1 MFCIH
6 CGKQVPD
13 ETMYCPACGKRVSEE
28 KKGDSASFTQADR
41 EMLDKKKN
49 KKQVQKGK
57 RKKTVSIIIA
67 ISIVIVL
74 IVSIFLYRNCRK
86 TADTYISFAKSI
98 CPKDFPEKSFGEV
111 FDSFFENPEWKYF
124 SEGGEHWV
132 VFSGRCSLD
141 GRDTVLKMQF
151 RNLDLTNGMYGLSP
165 FYEVDGYTY
174 SEEATSGTVAYISL
188 NGSQTHACIDLSDN
202 TTVQEDIV
210 DQSIEM
216 SDEVYGNE
224 DIDSDSDFKSY
235 RLNEA
240 YFSFNLEMEYTASRM
255 GNFWFSCYIA
265 DEETGE
271 TITDVMTSGSFGEYR
286 DGTGIL
292 TVEETGETIEYATA
306 MEDGYYVIYLY
317 IDGEE
322 VKLYEDAY
330 PAG

>member
-111 FDSFFENPEWKYF
+111 FDSFLL
-124 SEGGEHWV
+124 V
-132 VFSGRCSLD
+132 
-141 GRDTVLKMQF
+141 
-151 RNLDLTNGMYGLSP
+151 
-165 FYEVDGYTY
+165 
-174 SEEATSGTVAYISL
+174 
-188 NGSQTHACIDLSDN
+188 
-202 TTVQEDIV
+202 
-210 DQSIEM
+210 
-216 SDEVYGNE
+216 
-224 DIDSDSDFKSY
+224 
-235 RLNEA
+235 LNE
-240 YFSFNLEMEYTASRM
+240 N
-255 GNFWFSCYIA
+255 
-265 DEETGE
+265 
-271 TITDVMTSGSFGEYR
+271 
-286 DGTGIL
+286 
-292 TVEETGETIEYATA
+292 
-306 MEDGYYVIYLY
+306 
-317 IDGEE
+317 
-322 VKLYEDAY
+322 
-330 PAG
+330 